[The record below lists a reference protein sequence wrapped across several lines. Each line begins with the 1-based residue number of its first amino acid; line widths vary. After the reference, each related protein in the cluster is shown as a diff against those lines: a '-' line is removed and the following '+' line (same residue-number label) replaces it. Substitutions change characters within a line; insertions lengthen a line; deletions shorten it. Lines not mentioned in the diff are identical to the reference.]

1 MNKLFIALAAMI
13 MITGCSLL
21 GTLAEDFQAEFT
33 APIDPITGEVMVEE
47 GATNFDAIL
56 QTAFGVGKMFFPAL
70 AVWEGGLA
78 MVSRRKRRH
87 YVDAVKAI
95 IHSDGKV
102 SLKDAVVS
110 VMRASGGA
118 HSSTNSKAAFETKA

>member
-1 MNKLFIALAAMI
+1 MNKIFIALAAMI
-13 MITGCSLL
+13 MITGCSVL
-21 GTLAEDFQAEFT
+21 GTLAEDFKAEFT

-95 IHSDGKV
+95 IPSDGKV
-102 SLKDAVVS
+102 SLKDAALS
-110 VMRASGGA
+110 MMRATGGA
-118 HSSTNSKAAFETKA
+118 HSSTDTKEVFEKK

>member
-1 MNKLFIALAAMI
+1 MNKIFIALAAMI

-33 APIDPITGEVMVEE
+33 APIDPITGEVLVDED
-47 GATNFDAIL
+47 ATNFDAIL
-56 QTAFGVGKMFFPAL
+56 KTAFGVGKMFFPAL

-95 IHSDGKV
+95 IPSDGKV
-102 SLKDAVVS
+102 SLKDAAVS
-110 VMRASGGA
+110 MMRATGGA
-118 HSSTNSKAAFETKA
+118 HSSTDSKKVFEKK